1 MQALISMG
9 QEVSTVSVVDDL
21 LGRMTNKAKGI
32 CFATILAAFAFIVLV
47 IWLYSAGSSTGY
59 VEVSR
64 AKRHMNVVDGN
75 ENETSASAYL
85 TKEANLENNNDTLV
99 DYNMP
104 AYLTKD
110 SNLACNEV
118 KRKEIELIQTGKKKL
133 DGKIQFFIFCKIS
146 TFKSL
151 I

>member
-9 QEVSTVSVVDDL
+9 QEISTVSVVDDL

-85 TKEANLENNNDTLV
+85 TKEANLENNIRSSSGVKTWGRFRLHMTEYCQHLAVVVPEAAGKENAA
-99 DYNMP
+99 P
-104 AYLTKD
+104 AT
-110 SNLACNEV
+110 
-118 KRKEIELIQTGKKKL
+118 
-133 DGKIQFFIFCKIS
+133 
-146 TFKSL
+146 
-151 I
+151 

>member
-9 QEVSTVSVVDDL
+9 QEISTVSVVDDL

-64 AKRHMNVVDGN
+64 AKRHMNLVDGN

-118 KRKEIELIQTGKKKL
+118 KRKEIE
-133 DGKIQFFIFCKIS
+133 
-146 TFKSL
+146 
-151 I
+151 

>member
-9 QEVSTVSVVDDL
+9 QEISTVSVVDDL

-85 TKEANLENNNDTLV
+85 TKEANLENNNDTLD

-118 KRKEIELIQTGKKKL
+118 KRKEIE
-133 DGKIQFFIFCKIS
+133 
-146 TFKSL
+146 
-151 I
+151 

>member
-9 QEVSTVSVVDDL
+9 QEISTVSVVDDL

-64 AKRHMNVVDGN
+64 AKRHMNLVDDN
-75 ENETSASAYL
+75 ENETSAPAYL
-85 TKEANLENNNDTLV
+85 TKEANLENNNDTFV

-118 KRKEIELIQTGKKKL
+118 KRKEIELIQTGKKRKVP
-133 DGKIQFFIFCKIS
+133 
-146 TFKSL
+146 TN
-151 I
+151 

>member
-9 QEVSTVSVVDDL
+9 QEISTASVVDDL

-32 CFATILAAFAFIVLV
+32 CFATILAAFASIVLI

-64 AKRHMNVVDGN
+64 AKRHMNMVDGN
-75 ENETSASAYL
+75 ENETSGSAYL

-118 KRKEIELIQTGKKKL
+118 KRKEIELIQTGKN
-133 DGKIQFFIFCKIS
+133 C
-146 TFKSL
+146 
-151 I
+151 

>member
-9 QEVSTVSVVDDL
+9 QEISTVSVVDDL

-75 ENETSASAYL
+75 ENETSASAYQL
-85 TKEANLENNNDTLV
+85 ANLENNNDTLV

-118 KRKEIELIQTGKKKL
+118 KTPRSPGFWVNPAVIKEL
-133 DGKIQFFIFCKIS
+133 
-146 TFKSL
+146 FK
-151 I
+151 

>member
-1 MQALISMG
+1 MG
-9 QEVSTVSVVDDL
+9 QEISTVSVVDDL

-118 KRKEIELIQTGKKKL
+118 KRKEIE
-133 DGKIQFFIFCKIS
+133 
-146 TFKSL
+146 
-151 I
+151 

>member
-9 QEVSTVSVVDDL
+9 QEISTVSVVDDL

-85 TKEANLENNNDTLV
+85 TKEANLENNNDTFV

-104 AYLTKD
+104 AYLIKD
-110 SNLACNEV
+110 WNLTCNEV
-118 KRKEIELIQTGKKKL
+118 KRKEI
-133 DGKIQFFIFCKIS
+133 
-146 TFKSL
+146 
-151 I
+151 

>member
-9 QEVSTVSVVDDL
+9 QEISTVSVVNDL
-21 LGRMTNKAKGI
+21 LERMTNKAKGI

-64 AKRHMNVVDGN
+64 AKRHMNMVDGN
-75 ENETSASAYL
+75 ENETSGSAYL

-118 KRKEIELIQTGKKKL
+118 KRKEIELIQTGKK
-133 DGKIQFFIFCKIS
+133 C
-146 TFKSL
+146 
-151 I
+151 

>member
-9 QEVSTVSVVDDL
+9 QEISTVSVVDDL

-64 AKRHMNVVDGN
+64 AKRHMNVVNGN

-85 TKEANLENNNDTLV
+85 TKEANLENNND
-99 DYNMP
+99 
-104 AYLTKD
+104 
-110 SNLACNEV
+110 
-118 KRKEIELIQTGKKKL
+118 IL
-133 DGKIQFFIFCKIS
+133 DD
-146 TFKSL
+146 
-151 I
+151 

>member
-9 QEVSTVSVVDDL
+9 QEISTVSVVDDL

-64 AKRHMNVVDGN
+64 AKRHMNLVDGN

-85 TKEANLENNNDTLV
+85 TKEANLENNNDTFV

-118 KRKEIELIQTGKKKL
+118 KRKEIE
-133 DGKIQFFIFCKIS
+133 
-146 TFKSL
+146 
-151 I
+151 